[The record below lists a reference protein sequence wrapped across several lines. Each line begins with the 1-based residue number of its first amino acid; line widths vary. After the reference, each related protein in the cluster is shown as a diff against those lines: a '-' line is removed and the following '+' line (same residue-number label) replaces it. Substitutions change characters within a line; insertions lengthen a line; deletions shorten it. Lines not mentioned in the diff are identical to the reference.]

1 MTAAVVACRVPAPAD
16 PTAGNE
22 AIRGPPITRNVT
34 TYRCSSR
41 NTSHVN
47 MPSCQSSRTAKQR
60 GQTIKTQLTE
70 LAADPAPANDLD
82 LVTLLPEA
90 AGDLDELPA
99 DLHAELFA
107 AFDIQI
113 AWNAPMRQATIHAT
127 DTTPQIVTALLA
139 RASDDHAP
147 ATSTDASA
155 VQGSVQSPILLETR
169 TRGRERGR
177 RP

>member
-1 MTAAVVACRVPAPAD
+1 
-16 PTAGNE
+16 
-22 AIRGPPITRNVT
+22 
-34 TYRCSSR
+34 
-41 NTSHVN
+41 

-90 AGDLDELPA
+90 AGDLDALPA

-169 TRGRERGR
+169 TRCRERGR